1 MRLDVRLRQRL
12 SRGTPP
18 REALVAQH
26 VPGRSFADVGCM
38 WSVDGAIA
46 FAAEAA
52 GASAVTGVDIM
63 GESAAF
69 QAEHARLGSGV
80 RFVQGDLH
88 ESATVSEVGPHEVV
102 WCSGVLYH
110 APHPLL
116 TLERLR
122 QLTTHTLILATETLP
137 FRGTRV
143 DFAPRPGTHPGITE
157 PFRTGQGYVP
167 WYWGI
172 SPGAVRAMLEA
183 TGFRVASETRLPFHT
198 TVVAHPR

>member
-18 REALVAQH
+18 REELVARH
-26 VPGRSFADVGCM
+26 VRGRSFADVGCM

-46 FAAEAA
+46 FAAEEA
-52 GASAVTGVDIM
+52 GAAPVTGVDIM
-63 GESAAF
+63 GESAAY
-69 QAEHARLGSGV
+69 QAEHARRSSAV

-88 ESATVSEVGPHEVV
+88 APATVAEVGPHEVV
-102 WCSGVLYH
+102 WCSGVIYH

-122 QLTTHTLILATETLP
+122 EITTGTLILATETLP
-137 FRGTRV
+137 LRGTRC
-143 DFAPRPGTHPGITE
+143 DFAPKPGSHPGITE

-183 TGFRVASETRLPFHT
+183 TGFRVAEETRLAFHT
-198 TVVAHPR
+198 TVVAHPV